1 MFAIA
6 QIATLAI
13 TGLGLVGNAVA
24 APVQNATTHALAA
37 RGPYDTHNG
46 WVRIYYDVSFLGR
59 R

>member
-24 APVQNATTHALAA
+24 APAPVQDATTHALAA

-46 WVRIYYDVSFLGR
+46 WVRIYS
-59 R
+59 